1 MSDLTL
7 YTAEVCPY
15 AQRTRIVLGEKA
27 IAHESVEID
36 LDDKPDW
43 LQDLTPTGR
52 VPVIR
57 HGDFLLW
64 ESAIVNEYLD
74 GSFPGAAMRPY
85 EERGLAVMRN
95 EIRHFDN
102 VFLPI
107 VYKMLF
113 EQEPAA
119 QAALR
124 AQAEDGLCF
133 LEKRLAVVQE
143 GGPFWLGESF
153 GLVDAA
159 LFPFFERLPVFEH
172 YRGLALPASCA
183 RLGRWLD
190 AVSARPSVTVTC
202 HDLAYFV
209 PLYAHYA
216 GGTAQG
222 LSAQAF
228 RSGAAN

>member
-1 MSDLTL
+1 MTDLTL

-43 LQDLTPTGR
+43 LADLTPTGR

-57 HGDFLLW
+57 HGDFVLW
-64 ESAIVNEYLD
+64 ESAIINEYLD
-74 GSFPGAAMRPY
+74 GSFGGPPLRPPD
-85 EERGLAVMRN
+85 ERGRAVMRN
-95 EIRHFDN
+95 EIRHVDN

-113 EQEPAA
+113 EQAPAE
-119 QAALR
+119 QAKLR
-124 AQAEDGLCF
+124 GQAEDGLRY
-133 LEKRLAVVQE
+133 LEARIAALQGE
-143 GGPFWLGESF
+143 GPFWLGRSL

-172 YRGLALPASCA
+172 YRGLALPAECVC
-183 RLGRWLD
+183 LQRWLD
-190 AVSARPSVTVTC
+190 AVSAQPAVAETC

-222 LSAQAF
+222 LSARAF